1 MRMLPELVRDITD
14 IYISYYWLEPML
26 PLDAMFIFS
35 GAAPETVSTAIH
47 MALLHFL
54 PPSSRKFVAIPEDP
68 PAFVDA
74 RDPSKYGSR
83 LIDIPL

>member
-1 MRMLPELVRDITD
+1 MRMLPELVRAITD

-26 PLDAMFIFS
+26 PLDAMFIIS
-35 GAAPETVSTAIH
+35 GAAPKTVSTAIH
-47 MALLHFL
+47 MALLYLL
-54 PPSSRKFVAIPEDP
+54 PPSSRKLFGVPEDP

-83 LIDIPL
+83 LIDVPL